1 MFHAMKKPLQVEV
14 SLVGKTVRVKPL
26 STDSTEGIIYR
37 TMARCEEFLAQ
48 MFVQE
53 RQVSYAGL
61 KSFFKQRGWRI
72 TEA

>member
-1 MFHAMKKPLQVEV
+1 MFRAIKQPLQVEV
-14 SLVGKTVRVKPL
+14 SLIGETVRVKPL
-26 STDSTEGIIYR
+26 LKNNTEGIIHR

-48 MFVQE
+48 MFIQE

-61 KSFFKQRGWRI
+61 KHFFKQRGWHI